1 MKRDFENSLAYRGVS
16 MVQECRLVA
25 NWLEKLENDWETLD
39 RGTAIQ
45 VHSSGRVIVSFSF
58 IIERVSS

>member
-1 MKRDFENSLAYRGVS
+1 

-45 VHSSGRVIVSFSF
+45 VHSSGRMIVSFSF